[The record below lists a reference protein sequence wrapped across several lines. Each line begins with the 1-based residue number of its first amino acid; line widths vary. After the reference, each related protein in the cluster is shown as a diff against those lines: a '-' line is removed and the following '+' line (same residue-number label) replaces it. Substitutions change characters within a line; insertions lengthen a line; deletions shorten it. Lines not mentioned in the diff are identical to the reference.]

1 MKRLKF
7 IMREKQDVQEKIG
20 RTNRKGVSNSIK
32 NKNNVIL
39 FGHSYTI

>member
-7 IMREKQDVQEKIG
+7 IIQEKQDVQEKTG
-20 RTNRKGVSNSIK
+20 RTKRKAVSNSIK
-32 NKNNVIL
+32 NKNNVVL